1 MTPQKPD
8 FSGEFVLNRQAST
21 LSPGADA
28 VRTARLRI
36 THRDPNVRME
46 GKFEFEGNAFEYSM
60 ELVADGREVAGQ
72 DGRSTTSL
80 RWENDALLFLDR
92 TNGPGA
98 PVTMSWRYEL
108 QDGGRRLM
116 ATEDMRGGGRDQHNV
131 WVFERS

>member
-1 MTPQKPD
+1 MKQD
-8 FSGEFVLNRQAST
+8 FSGEWVLDRQASS

-28 VRTARLRI
+28 VRSARLRI

-60 ELVADGREVAGQ
+60 ELVADGREVVSQ

-92 TNGPGA
+92 TNGPDSQ
-98 PVTMSWRYEL
+98 VTMSWRYEL
-108 QDGGRRLM
+108 QEGGRRLV
-116 ATEDMRGGGRDQHNV
+116 ATEQIRGGGRDQDNS
-131 WVFERS
+131 WVFECVQ

>member
-1 MTPQKPD
+1 MKPD
-8 FSGEFVLNRQAST
+8 FSGEWVLDRQASS

-28 VRTARLRI
+28 VRSARLRI

-60 ELVADGREVAGQ
+60 ELVADGREVVSQ

-92 TNGPGA
+92 TNGPDSQ
-98 PVTMSWRYEL
+98 VTMSWRYEL
-108 QDGGRRLM
+108 QEGGRRLV
-116 ATEDMRGGGRDQHNV
+116 ATEQIRGGGRDQDNS
-131 WVFERS
+131 WVFECVQ